1 MNADTPQTGGKL
13 DRHVAEVSEKEQAA
27 SHETNTLEEIRK
39 LWVDSPLPSFFTC
52 HRKLAKYSRE
62 LKVMKL
68 TLRDYAHS
76 GEENDPNVL
85 KAVYDYVSLT
95 HLVYLKALYES
106 NKKRYIEDANKKLKQ
121 NISIPALPH
130 VQKLLSE
137 YDSTINKK
145 LRCYYDKAKRPV
157 TERSESSTEPSV
169 TEISNLSRESQEI
182 ISRIMQDYAEQI
194 TQMSEQMIDMAVS
207 AEVEKQKAEHLEEEK
222 GRLTAQMENMS
233 EKNVQNLMEKR
244 KQRDD
249 AIKEKGEMLK
259 QKFQL
264 EKEVARLRNLSNDAM
279 FPDATR
285 VNFLLPLDEEPSRNF
300 LLPQPAVPLSKQD
313 ESQRVKRPSTS
324 QSAIEIRQMLQPSF
338 KPMNACDKDQSVSTQ
353 HASRRL
359 HREGQSKEALQDAG
373 RPKNSLLKSGAP
385 KFVPKPF
392 GRRDPPAQLF
402 STPHNIG
409 GYYHTTWDY
418 TKPKVINESKKETT
432 DNAFSSVLDRQDE
445 CPNHSL
451 ERPTYPW
458 EQECRTRI
466 DDKSG
471 AHELLR
477 FPGRMHTTISAKML
491 DLGGTNGNRKFGGKK
506 SDYPMVRQQLL
517 KDYHLYW
524 KSDPYLLLQ
533 RIANSVSDSVYE
545 HIKCAWVMRD
555 PRVSLNQ
562 IWEILENL
570 YGDPQ
575 GLLEN
580 AIREIK
586 WYKGSLASKVT
597 SLQTYPTK
605 LRNLRSIA
613 QSIDMVNEL
622 SRPKLVFRIVD
633 CFNSA
638 LYAQFAQE
646 NKDFKTWQFG
656 IVLKFIDEQIS
667 NLQFKEKHCYD
678 PSTIMDEERTHGSR

>member
-1 MNADTPQTGGKL
+1 MFSTVFLTFLRFLLIFCLGLNFLIATVESSLLVYQHTRAIMNADTPQTSGKL
-13 DRHVAEVSEKEQAA
+13 DGHVAEISEKEQAA
-27 SHETNTLEEIRK
+27 SHEAVEKALEEIRK
-39 LWVDSPLPSFFTC
+39 PWVDSPLPSFFTC

-68 TLRDYAHS
+68 TLRDYAYS

-85 KAVYDYVSLT
+85 EAVYDYVSLA
-95 HLVYLKALYES
+95 HSIYLKALYE
-106 NKKRYIEDANKKLKQ
+106 YIEDGNKKLMQ
-121 NISIPALPH
+121 NISIPALPR

-137 YDSTINKK
+137 YDSTINEK

-182 ISRIMQDYAEQI
+182 ISQIMQDHAEQI
-194 TQMSEQMIDMAVS
+194 TQMSEQMADMAVS
-207 AEVEKQKAEHLEEEK
+207 AEVEKQRAEHLEEEK

-244 KQRDD
+244 KQRND

-264 EKEVARLRNLSNDAM
+264 EKEVARLRNVANDAM

-324 QSAIEIRQMLQPSF
+324 RSAAEIRQMLQPSF
-338 KPMNACDKDQSVSTQ
+338 KPMDACNKDQTVNTLHSSG
-353 HASRRL
+353 RL
-359 HREGQSKEALQDAG
+359 HREEQSKEALQDAG
-373 RPKNSLLKSGAP
+373 RTKNLLLRSGAP
-385 KFVPKPF
+385 EFVPQPF

-402 STPHNIG
+402 STPYNIG
-409 GYYHTTWDY
+409 GYYDTTWDY
-418 TKPKVINESKKETT
+418 TKPKVINESKNETT

-445 CPNHSL
+445 CPNYSL
-451 ERPTYPW
+451 ARPTYPW
-458 EQECRTRI
+458 EQEGRARI
-466 DDKSG
+466 DDNSG

-477 FPGRMHTTISAKML
+477 FHKRMHTTNFAKMI
-491 DLGGTNGNRKFGGKK
+491 DLGGTDGNRKFGGKK
-506 SDYPMVRQQLL
+506 SDYPMFRQQLL

-555 PRVSLNQ
+555 PQDGLNQ
-562 IWEILENL
+562 IWEILKDL
-570 YGDPQ
+570 YGDSR

-580 AIREIK
+580 AIWDIK
-586 WYKGSLASKVT
+586 CGL
-597 SLQTYPTK
+597 L
-605 LRNLRSIA
+605 
-613 QSIDMVNEL
+613 
-622 SRPKLVFRIVD
+622 
-633 CFNSA
+633 
-638 LYAQFAQE
+638 
-646 NKDFKTWQFG
+646 
-656 IVLKFIDEQIS
+656 
-667 NLQFKEKHCYD
+667 
-678 PSTIMDEERTHGSR
+678 